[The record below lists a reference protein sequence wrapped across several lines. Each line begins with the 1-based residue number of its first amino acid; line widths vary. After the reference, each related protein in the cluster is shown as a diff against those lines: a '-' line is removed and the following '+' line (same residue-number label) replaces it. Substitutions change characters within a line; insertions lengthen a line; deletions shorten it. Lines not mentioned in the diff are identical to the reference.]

1 MRDILARCVTILL
14 LSAALVPT
22 SALAANNSNTP
33 AKSSPATPN
42 KTQDLVCWGS
52 GPDWSIQF
60 GSWGARYVGVNQP
73 DKSFRG
79 HFYWAPAD
87 KSWVWQERSS
97 GLSPMSRPNLSAV
110 IQESACTDPVQHKTY
125 RYSAQVNLPAG
136 DAVTGCC
143 RRLKPGEAPIGPRG
157 IPPNAAPSDN
167 APK

>member
-22 SALAANNSNTP
+22 SALAANDSNTP

-87 KSWVWQERSS
+87 KSWVWQERTSDLLQWPPQS
-97 GLSPMSRPNLSAV
+97 LGRDSRVGLHRSCPAQNLPLLGAG
-110 IQESACTDPVQHKTY
+110 ESAGRAT
-125 RYSAQVNLPAG
+125 R
-136 DAVTGCC
+136 
-143 RRLKPGEAPIGPRG
+143 
-157 IPPNAAPSDN
+157 
-167 APK
+167 